1 MGIEWYED
9 DVRFEPGTTADM
21 HCIRLK
27 LRQRKAGWVLLVEV
41 RKADRSLSQAIKVMD
56 IGHCS
61 IEKAQEA
68 AEQWYGSM

>member
-27 LRQRKAGWVLLVEV
+27 LRQRKAGWVVLV
-41 RKADRSLSQAIKVMD
+41 
-56 IGHCS
+56 
-61 IEKAQEA
+61 
-68 AEQWYGSM
+68 